1 MNATPPAHSRHE
13 SGSIPI
19 SGSAS
24 ERSSHPQPVSLDPVT
39 VLHTLW
45 RQAGARATGQ
55 TDLLVTQTRQALIRG
70 ATALAL
76 DTLLLTEALNPD
88 RLETY
93 ITHVEL
99 ALVLGKHGLAEAL
112 LARLER
118 LASIDPRR
126 LDPIDLRRLR
136 LHLGSTVDELLAFSR
151 EILATGRSDLWTAYL
166 PPIITS
172 LQRAGRI
179 ADALELARSWHASSG
194 ASATAWWTY
203 ARQVLEARE
212 AAQAQE
218 LLSALPRA
226 PVDAHQWAIL
236 LGLSSLAGSQHEF
249 ALLRQALNEVR
260 SGRLAAPDLDRELE
274 KLSSVGAWSRPVDLY
289 RALIWLAA
297 GEPRRAIELA
307 LPLETSESISTRLL
321 GHAVAAWAGLAGPR
335 PEQALPHLQAAFQLL
350 ADSPNST
357 NELAELLSPPV
368 DLQSVGTHLAR
379 LLQQRGHVDEAIDVL
394 RRLVELNPAQADLR
408 YQLAELMVQAG
419 RVEEAREMLQAFAQE
434 QQKRRDFRGR
444 LETLRHL
451 VQITPEGPA
460 VLEELITGYTR
471 IGMMKQ
477 AIALLEQLAATAAAT
492 RRRDAAVELLRRAA
506 ELAMLGQQWE
516 AIPRIYE
523 QLIGLDPDNLD
534 HRHAAVTAY
543 IQTGQLRHAI
553 EQLREIVRV
562 ALARG
567 EPEEALAALHQ
578 VVALD
583 PRNPDAYHRLAELLV
598 SLGELE
604 QAERVYR
611 RLLVLYPDDP
621 VAKAKQAALAALL
634 KPEDGNAQ

>member
-1 MNATPPAHSRHE
+1 MNATPPAHSGNE
-13 SGSIPI
+13 SSSIPT

-24 ERSSHPQPVSLDPVT
+24 ERSSHPQPVALDPVA
-39 VLHTLW
+39 VLHILW

-93 ITHVEL
+93 VTHVEL
-99 ALVLGKHGLAEAL
+99 ALVLGKHDLAEAL

-118 LASIDPRR
+118 LASIAPGL

-172 LQRAGRI
+172 LQQTGHI
-179 ADALELARSWHASSG
+179 TDALELARTWHASSG
-194 ASATAWWTY
+194 ASATAWWAY

-236 LGLSSLAGSQHEF
+236 LGLSSLAGNQHEL

-260 SGRLAAPDLDRELE
+260 SGRVAAPDLDRALE
-274 KLSSVGAWSRPVDLY
+274 KLSSVGVWSRPVDLY

-297 GEPRRAIELA
+297 SEPRRAIELA
-307 LPLETSESISTRLL
+307 LSLEASESVSTRLL

-350 ADSPNST
+350 AESPNLT
-357 NELAELLSPPV
+357 DELAELLSPPV
-368 DLQSVGTHLAR
+368 NVQSVGKHLAN
-379 LLQQRGHVDEAIDVL
+379 LLQQRGHVDQAIDVL

-434 QQKRRDFRGR
+434 QRARRDFRGR

-451 VQITPEGPA
+451 VQLTPEGPA

-471 IGMMKQ
+471 IGMMEQ
-477 AIALLEQLAATAAAT
+477 AIASLEQLAATATAS
-492 RRRDAAVELLRRAA
+492 RRRDTAVELLRRAA
-506 ELAMLGQQWE
+506 ELAMLGQQWG

-562 ALARG
+562 SLARG

-611 RLLVLYPDDP
+611 RLLALYPDDP

-634 KPEDGNAQ
+634 RPEDEVSQ

>member
-1 MNATPPAHSRHE
+1 MNATPPAHSGNE
-13 SGSIPI
+13 SSSTPM

-24 ERSSHPQPVSLDPVT
+24 ERSSHPQPVALDPVA
-39 VLHTLW
+39 VLHILW

-93 ITHVEL
+93 VTHVEL
-99 ALVLGKHGLAEAL
+99 ALVLGKHDLAEAL

-118 LASIDPRR
+118 LASIAPGL

-172 LQRAGRI
+172 LQQTGRI

-226 PVDAHQWAIL
+226 PIDAHQWAIL
-236 LGLSSLAGSQHEF
+236 LGLSSVAGSQHEL

-297 GEPRRAIELA
+297 SEPRRAIELA
-307 LPLETSESISTRLL
+307 LPLETSESVSTRLL

-350 ADSPNST
+350 AESPNLAD
-357 NELAELLSPPV
+357 ELAELLSPPV
-368 DLQSVGTHLAR
+368 NVQSVGKYLAS

-408 YQLAELMVQAG
+408 YQLGELMVQAG

-434 QQKRRDFRGR
+434 QRARRDFRGR

-451 VQITPEGPA
+451 VQLTPEGPA

-471 IGMMKQ
+471 IGMMEQ
-477 AIALLEQLAATAAAT
+477 AIALLEQLAATAAAS

-506 ELAMLGQQWE
+506 ELAMLGQQWA

-562 ALARG
+562 SLARG

-611 RLLVLYPDDP
+611 RLLVLHPDDP

-634 KPEDGNAQ
+634 KPEDGNSQ

>member
-1 MNATPPAHSRHE
+1 MNATPPAHSANE
-13 SGSIPI
+13 SSSIPI

-24 ERSSHPQPVSLDPVT
+24 ERSSHPQPVALDPVA
-39 VLHTLW
+39 VLHALW

-93 ITHVEL
+93 VTHVEL
-99 ALVLGKHGLAEAL
+99 ALVLGKRDLAEAL

-118 LASIDPRR
+118 LASIDPGL

-136 LHLGSTVDELLAFSR
+136 LHLGSTVDELLAFGR

-172 LQRAGRI
+172 LQQTGHI
-179 ADALELARSWHASSG
+179 TDALELARTWHASSG
-194 ASATAWWTY
+194 ASATAWWVY

-218 LLSALPRA
+218 LLSALPRV

-236 LGLSSLAGSQHEF
+236 LGLSSLAGNQHEL

-260 SGRLAAPDLDRELE
+260 GGRLAAPDLDRELE

-297 GEPRRAIELA
+297 SEPRRAIDLA
-307 LPLETSESISTRLL
+307 LSLETSESVSTRLL

-350 ADSPNST
+350 ADSPNLT
-357 NELAELLSPPV
+357 DELAELLSPPV
-368 DLQSVGTHLAR
+368 NVQSVGKHLAS

-394 RRLVELNPAQADLR
+394 RRLVELNPGQADLR

-419 RVEEAREMLQAFAQE
+419 RVEEAREMLQVFAQE
-434 QQKRRDFRGR
+434 QRARRDFRGR

-451 VQITPEGPA
+451 VQLTPEGPG

-471 IGMMKQ
+471 IGMMEQ
-477 AIALLEQLAATAAAT
+477 AIALLEQLAAAAAAS

-506 ELAMLGQQWE
+506 ELAMLGQQWG

-523 QLIGLDPDNLD
+523 QLIGLDPENLD

-634 KPEDGNAQ
+634 RPEDEVSQ

>member
-1 MNATPPAHSRHE
+1 MDATPAPHAGRQPSSSPV
-13 SGSIPI
+13 SGTT
-19 SGSAS
+19 SGH
-24 ERSSHPQPVSLDPVT
+24 SSHGQSIALDPVD
-39 VLHTLW
+39 VLHALW
-45 RQAGARATGQ
+45 CQTSARATGQ

-88 RLETY
+88 RIETY
-93 ITHVEL
+93 VTHAEL
-99 ALVLGKHGLAEAL
+99 ALALGKHDLAEAL
-112 LARLER
+112 LGRLER
-118 LASIDPRR
+118 LASLNPGL
-126 LDPIDLRRLR
+126 LDALDLRRLR
-136 LHLGSTVDELLAFSR
+136 LHLGSTVDELLAFGK

-166 PPIITS
+166 PPIIRI
-172 LQRAGRI
+172 LQQSGRI
-179 ADALELARSWHASSG
+179 GEALELARSWHTTSG
-194 ASATAWWTY
+194 ASVTAWWTY
-203 ARQVLEARE
+203 ARQVLEAGE
-212 AAQAQE
+212 TSPAQE
-218 LLSALPRA
+218 LLTALPRA

-236 LGLSSLAGSQHEF
+236 LGLSSLVGDQHE
-249 ALLRQALNEVR
+249 LSVLRQALNEVR
-260 SGRLAAPDLDRELE
+260 SGRLAALDLDRELE
-274 KLSSVGAWSRPVDLY
+274 RLSGAGAWSRPVELY

-297 GEPRRAIELA
+297 GEPQRAIDLA
-307 LPLETSESISTRLL
+307 LPLEGSESASTRLL
-321 GHAVAAWAGLAGPR
+321 GHAVAAWAGLASPR

-350 ADSPNST
+350 AETPNLT
-357 NELAELLSPPV
+357 DELAELLSPLV
-368 DLQSVGTHLAR
+368 NVQTVGKHLAA
-379 LLQQRGHVDEAIDVL
+379 LLQQRGQVDEAIETL
-394 RRLVELNPAQADLR
+394 RRLVDLNPTRADLR
-408 YQLAELMVQAG
+408 YQLAELMAQAG
-419 RVEEAREMLQAFAQE
+419 RIEEAREMLQAFAQE
-434 QQKRRDFRGR
+434 QQAKRDFRGR

-451 VQITPEGPA
+451 VQLTPEGPTA
-460 VLEELITGYTR
+460 LEELITGYTR
-471 IGMMKQ
+471 IGMMEQ
-477 AIALLEQLAATAAAT
+477 AIALLEQLAAAAAP

-506 ELAMLGQQWE
+506 ELAMLGQQWG

-543 IQTGQLRHAI
+543 IQTGQLRQAI

-611 RLLVLYPDDP
+611 RLLALYPDDQ
-621 VAKAKQAALAALL
+621 VARAKQAALAALL
-634 KPEDGNAQ
+634 KPEDGNPQ